1 MRKRRY
7 VPDSDENHD
16 RWLISYADLV
26 TLLFAF
32 FVVMYAISQVNDGKY
47 RTLSQSL
54 NSAFA
59 AREGVRLIE
68 LPATDQSARM
78 QVEIDELRAHR
89 AAQKA
94 QERRER
100 ADKAAKDIQQAL
112 SALTRDGQASV
123 TQGALGITVDLDAKF
138 LFGPGESVLEPAA
151 RDIIGAVARVL
162 LYTDFPLV
170 IEGHTDNIPAGGRLG
185 SNWELSAVRA
195 GAVTRVFAD
204 EGILATR
211 LTAAGLA
218 DQRPVADNTTEEG
231 RAKNR
236 RVSIRIETYST
247 ERVIVPGQPPSGPAD
262 VPEGSLGSSFPKL

>member
-218 DQRPVADNTTEEG
+218 DQRPLADNTTEEG